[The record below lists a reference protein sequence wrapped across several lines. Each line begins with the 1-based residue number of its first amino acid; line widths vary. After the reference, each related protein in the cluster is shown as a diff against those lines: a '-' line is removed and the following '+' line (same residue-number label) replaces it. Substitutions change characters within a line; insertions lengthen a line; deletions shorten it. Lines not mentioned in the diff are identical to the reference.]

1 MNKEDKEKILKW
13 AKESQKTL
21 NAKNDE
27 CIFSYE
33 CIEQMLDEF
42 TIEKKSPLD
51 ALFG

>member
-1 MNKEDKEKILKW
+1 MNQEEKEKILKW

-21 NAKNDE
+21 EAEDNE
-27 CIFSYE
+27 CILSYE

-42 TIEKKSPLD
+42 TTEKKSPLD